1 MKLELLIFGITGFLI
16 LNTYYDGKYT
26 KMLQLGHKYFKMA
39 MFGFVGI
46 SIYLFIKKNP
56 KQSKSLLSHAND
68 IIVGISIYLFIK
80 KNPKQSK
87 SLLSHANDIIRYMPI
102 DKNTA
107 DMVSPFFDLTNMQQ
121 KMSETNIAPQTKRM
135 MRSGQ
140 YTQSRSVSETKKK
153 YIASQQSWK
162 CAHCKQQLAA
172 SFQVDHII
180 RLADGGTNHIDNLE
194 ALCCNCHGKKT
205 MIENMK

>member
-39 MFGFVGI
+39 MFGF
-46 SIYLFIKKNP
+46 
-56 KQSKSLLSHAND
+56 
-68 IIVGISIYLFIK
+68 VGISIYLFIK

-140 YTQSRSVSETKKK
+140 HTQSRSVSETKKK

>member
-1 MKLELLIFGITGFLI
+1 MIYRYMKLELLIFGITGFLI

-26 KMLQLGHKYFKMA
+26 KMLMLGQKYFKMA
-39 MFGFVGI
+39 MFGFIGV

-56 KQSKSLLSHAND
+56 KQSKTML
-68 IIVGISIYLFIK
+68 G
-80 KNPKQSK
+80 
-87 SLLSHANDIIRYMPI
+87 HANDIIRYMPI

-107 DMVSPFFDLTNMQQ
+107 DMVAPLFDFTSVQQ
-121 KMSETNIAPQTKRM
+121 KMSEGIVAPQTKRM
-135 MRSGQ
+135 MRSGL
-140 YTQSRSVSETKKK
+140 TANSRSVSETKKK
-153 YIASQQSWK
+153 YVASNQNWK
-162 CAHCKQQLAA
+162 CAHCGSQLAA

>member
-16 LNTYYDGKYT
+16 MNTYYDGKYT
-26 KMLQLGHKYFKMA
+26 KMLMLGQKYFKMA
-39 MFGFVGI
+39 MFGFIGI

-56 KQSKSLLSHAND
+56 KQSKSLL
-68 IIVGISIYLFIK
+68 G
-80 KNPKQSK
+80 
-87 SLLSHANDIIRYMPI
+87 HANDIIRYMPI

-107 DMVSPFFDLTNMQQ
+107 DMVAPIFDFTSAQQ
-121 KMSETNIAPQTKRM
+121 KMSEGIVAPQTKRM
-135 MRSGQ
+135 MRSGLKPN
-140 YTQSRSVSETKKK
+140 SRSVSETKKK
-153 YIASQQSWK
+153 YVASNQSWK
-162 CAHCKQQLAA
+162 CAHCGSQLAA

>member
-1 MKLELLIFGITGFLI
+1 MKLELLIFCITGFLI

-26 KMLQLGHKYFKMA
+26 KILQLGHKYFKMA
-39 MFGFVGI
+39 MFGFVG
-46 SIYLFIKKNP
+46 L
-56 KQSKSLLSHAND
+56 
-68 IIVGISIYLFIK
+68 SIYLFIK

-107 DMVSPFFDLTNMQQ
+107 NMVSPIFDFTNMQQ
-121 KMSETNIAPQTKRM
+121 QMSEASMSPQKKRM
-135 MRSGQ
+135 LRSGQ
-140 YTQSRSVSETKKK
+140 VAQSRSVSETKKK
-153 YIASQQSWK
+153 YIASQQAWK
-162 CAHCKQQLAA
+162 CAHCKQQLDA
-172 SFQVDHII
+172 SFQVDHVI